1 MSKFTRDFKIAF
13 KATLDERYRWI
24 KGFKKVYES
33 PNISAKQAYI
43 DFWRAE
49 LMPIGR
55 TSLRGFLWGLLT
67 YFGTVFGSLAVL
79 VFAVDGLYWDFLLP
93 LSPVVIFLD
102 ELLIVPLANMY
113 FRRLFDIG
121 LNWAAVLGVGLLAVF
136 CWFFWIMIVVVAL
149 SDPLMTLIVGSV
161 VEAMVFLAFGLLPR
175 NFVKGGETN
184 GK

>member
-1 MSKFTRDFKIAF
+1 MGKIKMFLNKIFKRV
-13 KATLDERYRWI
+13 D
-24 KGFKKVYES
+24 ES

-43 DFWRAE
+43 DFWRAG

-55 TSLRGFLWGLLT
+55 TSVRGFLWGLLA

-79 VFAVDGLYWDFLLP
+79 VFAVDGLYLNFLLP
-93 LSPVVIFLD
+93 FGAVVVFLD
-102 ELLIVPLANMY
+102 ELLIIPLANMY

-136 CWFFWIMIVVVAL
+136 CWFFWVVIVAVAS
-149 SDPLMTLIVGSV
+149 SDPLMPLIIGSV

-175 NFVKGGETN
+175 NFVKGGEAN
-184 GK
+184 GR